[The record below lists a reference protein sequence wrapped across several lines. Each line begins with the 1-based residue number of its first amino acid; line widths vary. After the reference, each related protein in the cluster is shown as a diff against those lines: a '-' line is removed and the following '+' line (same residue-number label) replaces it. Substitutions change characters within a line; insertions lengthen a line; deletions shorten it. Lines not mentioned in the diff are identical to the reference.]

1 MKPGDYVEEIVL
13 PTMRDFGSNPRSRRH
28 AYLTCMAVFHI
39 RDHLK
44 VALKVSKAD
53 IDRKMQAATTATS
66 NSFDVVRAICN
77 GTKHA
82 GPDHYNPIKFR
93 PGDDFDRPAA
103 RAGEMQAGISRFGDP
118 AGGREIGHDPK
129 ARADIYTACR
139 TTLAAFCSVFP
150 HHLGNCDLSGL

>member
-1 MKPGDYVEEIVL
+1 MLPPEYHSIPKGTTTMKPGDYVEEIVL

-93 PGDDFDRPAA
+93 PGDDFDRLRPAK
-103 RAGEMQAGISRFGDP
+103 
-118 AGGREIGHDPK
+118 REANGQFALRK
-129 ARADIYTACR
+129 SV
-139 TTLAAFCSVFP
+139 AAYVSV
-150 HHLGNCDLSGL
+150 GS